1 MATIAQMMIRHA
13 SPAGFTVNGGSCLR
27 RLSNPTVAAPC
38 TVAAAIS
45 GSNRM
50 TSHTPGVPPPAEGPG
65 TVPAASSM
73 EPASMRMPA
82 AVSPATASSTA
93 MPTTRN
99 APRRGVRLG
108 IEDSAMT
115 AASISPAAQG
125 HQPFASASPAAPM
138 MVSAAYTASTPTR
151 IRRMAMV
158 GDGGLPWARDPRVRS
173 RASMTGLR
181 SRRWPAGA
189 LLRRSGSDVAI
200 MRSAASCQG
209 CTGRVRAPAIAVRMA
224 CTSGPCGWLVITA
237 MVTGPCPGAAA
248 AAAMV
253 AATRCGAA
261 ESAASA
267 ASAGSDGVRL
277 TADGVRSASGWR
289 RGCAAGVT
297 AASSRRA
304 DARSSAIWMPSVTTK
319 RSVDDVAGSSCCARM
334 TCPSSPRSPSPWST
348 AASST
353 MMSVARVSRPLSR
366 VISVPRCALCRQEMR
381 FGESPGV

>member
-1 MATIAQMMIRHA
+1 MAASAQMMIRHA

-45 GSNRM
+45 GTNRM
-50 TSHTPGVPPPAEGPG
+50 TSHIPGVPPPAEASDA
-65 TVPAASSM
+65 VPAVSSM
-73 EPASMRMPA
+73 EPTSMRTPA
-82 AVSPATASSTA
+82 AVSPATANSTA
-93 MPTTRN
+93 MPTTRS
-99 APRRGVRLG
+99 APRRGVRLRT
-108 IEDSAMT
+108 EDSTMT
-115 AASISPAAQG
+115 AASISPAVQG
-125 HQPFASASPAAPM
+125 HHPPSSARPAAPM

-158 GDGGLPWARDPRVRS
+158 GDGGLPWVRDPRVRS

-253 AATRCGAA
+253 AAARCGAA